1 MVTKRTLAIIML
13 VLMLTM
19 TLAPMTVFAT
29 NTNTNT
35 ETENESTLDD
45 VIINEDGT
53 ITLSGEFAENK
64 HGASGAWNEFIRKYR
79 LAISGLSGV
88 ASVTFLVFFILNFMK
103 LGASAGN
110 SMKRGEALTG
120 LVWTGIA
127 CAGLGGVSI
136 FIGFFYHA
144 LS

>member
-1 MVTKRTLAIIML
+1 METKKIFAIM
-13 VLMLTM
+13 MLTLLLFVAIM
-19 TLAPMTVFAT
+19 PITAFANPDDT
-29 NTNTNT
+29 NA
-35 ETENESTLDD
+35 LDD
-45 VIINEDGT
+45 VQIDKNGNVI
-53 ITLSGEFAENK
+53 LQGEFAKNK
-64 HGASGAWNEFIRKYR
+64 DGASGAWNEFIKKYR

-110 SMKRGEALTG
+110 TMKRSEAITG

-144 LS
+144 LSSQ